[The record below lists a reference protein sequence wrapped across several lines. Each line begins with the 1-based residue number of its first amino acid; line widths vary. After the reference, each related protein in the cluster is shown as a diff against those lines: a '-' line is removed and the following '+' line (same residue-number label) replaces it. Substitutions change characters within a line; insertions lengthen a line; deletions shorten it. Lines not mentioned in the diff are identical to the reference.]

1 LVRAIVGL
9 ISPTRE
15 DRITGKSRDRA
26 NKKRNPGKLLRA
38 GASFMPRLLVEGG
51 LGETSATL
59 PKM

>member
-1 LVRAIVGL
+1 LFRAIVGL

-38 GASFMPRLLVEGG
+38 GASFMPRLLG
-51 LGETSATL
+51 LGETSTTL